1 MILILESIVFCV
13 HLTIFLP
20 HYSFFPSALA
30 LSWSDWSSSTLAS
43 ALDIMQ
49 GKHSVFQCIFISVL
63 KSNYRSLF
71 VQHNI
76 PGTRST
82 QRATLGQDCSFLL
95 LVGAPR
101 PSQVIITGEK
111 RVSIVTATFRVV
123 DVDDVMVIQQITKI
137 VRLDQVFSWGRQFIN
152 ENPHGNCAQ
161 LFF

>member
-1 MILILESIVFCV
+1 MFCIN
-13 HLTIFLP
+13 LAIFLL

-63 KSNYRSLF
+63 KSNNRDLF

-82 QRATLGQDCSFLL
+82 QRATLGQDCSSLL

-111 RVSIVTATFRVV
+111 RVSKLQQLF
-123 DVDDVMVIQQITKI
+123 DDVILIQQITKI
-137 VRLDQVFSWGRQFIN
+137 VRLDQVFS
-152 ENPHGNCAQ
+152 
-161 LFF
+161 